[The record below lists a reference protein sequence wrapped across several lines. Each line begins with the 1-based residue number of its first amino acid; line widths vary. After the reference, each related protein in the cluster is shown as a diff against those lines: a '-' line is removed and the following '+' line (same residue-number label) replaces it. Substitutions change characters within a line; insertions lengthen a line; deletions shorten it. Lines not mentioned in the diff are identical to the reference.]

1 MEEKENLIKKL
12 KEYRRKVDIYSKNK
26 EAFERQAITVE
37 DNVAYIQP
45 LNNFEEHL
53 ENRKMLLMPDN
64 KGSVTVKIIL
74 TMLGIIV
81 LGVLIT
87 FLIGRP

>member
-37 DNVAYIQP
+37 GNVAYIQP
-45 LNNFEEHL
+45 LNNFEEHF
-53 ENRKMLLMPDN
+53 LLGGLND
-64 KGSVTVKIIL
+64 
-74 TMLGIIV
+74 
-81 LGVLIT
+81 
-87 FLIGRP
+87 